1 MGVRRF
7 QIVSPPFPCG
17 VAWLS
22 NVLLELNIKTT
33 HYVFREDHWLI
44 DETDEDSYRV
54 SPRAYDHLR
63 WHLPVLLE
71 RNKFR
76 FSETM
81 EVMWEHRL
89 DFARNIYRPTILF
102 MRDPRDA
109 IYSRYVRNY
118 SSLLTFTEYL
128 NNADTWPDHFPNMF
142 GLPPPDTIALYCLFW
157 LQLRNNMSI
166 LFIRLED
173 SRLDPVGIT
182 QKVLSF
188 LGVSRNLE
196 EIKRAIESSSVE
208 RAKECVKILMAET
221 GGNVNTARK
230 GKINEWKETYSKEQ
244 LKYFNTR
251 TLRHLLISLRY
262 SPARSWYMPRVI
274 VNYFDCM
281 GACLSRL
288 HAIFY
293 RKAIKLKADSW
304 AKEIFGDHLVNSKEA
319 KQSAT
324 FFCKYLSKFFTV
336 PTIREAVTVS
346 DFPKEPQIVQ
356 VMEKFNIIHY
366 VGRYFAIAQSVGSVD
381 FTVIATLQEKYGD
394 NLFVH
399 KSIKKVRKWIL
410 KKRERTSKMKAASWV
425 KEIFGDHL
433 VNSKKAKQS
442 ATFFCKYLSKF
453 FTVPTIREA
462 VTVSDFPKE
471 PQIVQVMEKFNIIHY
486 VGRYFAIAQSVGSV
500 DFTVIATLQEKYGDN
515 LFVHKSIKKVRKW
528 ILKKRERT
536 SYLSKIFMRLR
547 GRLK

>member
-1 MGVRRF
+1 
-7 QIVSPPFPCG
+7 
-17 VAWLS
+17 
-22 NVLLELNIKTT
+22 
-33 HYVFREDHWLI
+33 
-44 DETDEDSYRV
+44 
-54 SPRAYDHLR
+54 
-63 WHLPVLLE
+63 
-71 RNKFR
+71 
-76 FSETM
+76 
-81 EVMWEHRL
+81 
-89 DFARNIYRPTILF
+89 
-102 MRDPRDA
+102 
-109 IYSRYVRNY
+109 
-118 SSLLTFTEYL
+118 
-128 NNADTWPDHFPNMF
+128 
-142 GLPPPDTIALYCLFW
+142 
-157 LQLRNNMSI
+157 
-166 LFIRLED
+166 
-173 SRLDPVGIT
+173 
-182 QKVLSF
+182 
-188 LGVSRNLE
+188 
-196 EIKRAIESSSVE
+196 
-208 RAKECVKILMAET
+208 MAET

-336 PTIREAVTVS
+336 PTIREAVTIS

-486 VGRYFAIAQSVGSV
+486 LGRYFAIAQSVGPV

-536 SYLSKIFMRLR
+536 SKMKAASWVKEIFGDHLVNSKKAKQSATFFCKYLSKFFTVPTIREAVTVSDFPKEPQIVQVMEKFNIIHYLGRYFAIAQSVGPVDFTVIATLQEKYGDNLFVHKSIKKVRKWILKKRERTSKMKADSWVKEIFGDHLVNSKKAKQSETCFCKYLSKFFTVPTIREAVTVSDFPKEPQIVQVMEKFNIIHYL
-547 GRLK
+547 GRYFAIAQSVGPVDFI